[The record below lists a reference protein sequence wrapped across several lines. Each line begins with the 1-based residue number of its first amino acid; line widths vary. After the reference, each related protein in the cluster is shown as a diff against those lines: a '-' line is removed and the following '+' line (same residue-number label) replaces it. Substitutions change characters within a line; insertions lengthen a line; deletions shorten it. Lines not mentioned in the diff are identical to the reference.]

1 MLRGL
6 PASILLH
13 VGVFATGYIVVPQ
26 TYDPI
31 QQIEIVPVDIVTVS
45 EVTNVKAVT
54 ERRTELPP
62 VEEPTPEPEP
72 EELPEERPEDLEL
85 PPEEAPLVEEDTV
98 PPPPEKVKEQAP
110 EDIVPEDPEEKKPEP
125 EEKPEPK
132 PEPEKKKPKRDALDD
147 LLDSDLFQAEA
158 STLID
163 RAAKAA
169 PKAPPLPVEDTPPP
183 EEEPASQA
191 GQRGVGERTA
201 NEARVESILWSQ
213 MKVCWGDVDDLPDP
227 ERLAVTVRVKL
238 NPDGT
243 MDGDAE
249 LVSPRRARIGD
260 RFMQQAIDRALR
272 AARTCAPYQLP
283 EDDYDVWN
291 EITLNFRTKR

>member
-6 PASILLH
+6 PASVLLH

-31 QQIEIVPVDIVTVS
+31 QQIEIVPVDIVSVS

-62 VEEPTPEPEP
+62 AEEPTPEPEP
-72 EELPEERPEDLEL
+72 EEVPEERPEDLEL

-98 PPPPEKVKEQAP
+98 PPPPEKVEEQAP
-110 EDIVPEDPEEKKPEP
+110 EDIVPEEPEDKDPEPEPDPEP
-125 EEKPEPK
+125 EEEKPE
-132 PEPEKKKPKRDALDD
+132 RDALDD
-147 LLDSDLFQAEA
+147 LLDSNLFQAET

-163 RAAKAA
+163 RAAKQAA
-169 PKAPPLPVEDTPPP
+169 KAPPPPPVEETPPP
-183 EEEPASQA
+183 ENLTSQA
-191 GQRGVGERTA
+191 GRRGVGERTA
-201 NEARVESILWSQ
+201 NEARVESLLWSQ
-213 MKVCWGDVDDLPDP
+213 MRVCWEGVDDLPDP
-227 ERLAVTVRVKL
+227 ERLAVKVRVKL

-243 MDGDAE
+243 MDGDAK
-249 LVSPRRARIGD
+249 LVPPRRARIGD

-272 AARTCAPYQLP
+272 AARRCAPYQMP

-291 EITLNFRTKR
+291 EITMNFGTKR